1 MFGQEK
7 NPKESKK
14 KRNNNN
20 NKNEEKNVEIYV
32 DIYPTKNIDSGVD
45 SDDDDDGKRASDK
58 IKMMNKKKRWQKND
72 NDKNKNQFINRVTNQ
87 NSMLKKIYKEFIP
100 FESNSSK
107 HKQTNKTPSILVIV
121 LSSFFFCECEID
133 ICCC

>member
-20 NKNEEKNVEIYV
+20 NKNEEKNVEINV
-32 DIYPTKNIDSGVD
+32 DIYPKKNIDSGVD
-45 SDDDDDGKRASDK
+45 SDDDDDDGKRASDK
-58 IKMMNKKKRWQKND
+58 IKMMNKKKDGKKTTTTKMKSIYKPC
-72 NDKNKNQFINRVTNQ
+72 DKPEFNVE
-87 NSMLKKIYKEFIP
+87 KIYKEFIP

-107 HKQTNKTPSILVIV
+107 HKQTNKKKQFTFNSCHRLVV
-121 LSSFFFCECEID
+121 FFL
-133 ICCC
+133 